1 MPADAVADILRV
13 LDRDRY
19 NASLILPTEK
29 RGAIQALWTF
39 SAEVAA
45 IRERVSEPGPG
56 EIRLQWW
63 VDALEGRGHGDVRR
77 NPVAAGLLD
86 AIAAYRLQTGP
97 LLRLLAARRFD
108 LYQDPMPD
116 METFE
121 GYAGEVASVLYQYAA
136 LILNDGEPVEPGDAA
151 GHLGVADAL
160 IGHLRAFGYNASRAQ
175 LFLPLSVF
183 TAHGVSEQQIFSGQA
198 SSGIGAALAQLADQA
213 NEHREKA
220 GKAVAAL
227 PKPLRRAFASIAPLK
242 LQLWELGRLSGT
254 PFAGPPPLAE
264 WRKIGSIMLWSL
276 SNG

>member
-1 MPADAVADILRV
+1 MPADPVAETLRA

-19 NASLILPTEK
+19 HASLAIPAEK
-29 RGAIQALWTF
+29 RSAVQALWTF

-63 VDALEGRGHGDVRR
+63 VDALEGEGHGDVRR
-77 NPVAAGLLD
+77 NPIAAALLD
-86 AIAAYRLQTGP
+86 AKAEYRLQAGP

-116 METFE
+116 LETFE

-136 LILNDGEPVEPGDAA
+136 IILNEGQPVEPGDAA

-160 IGHLRAFGYNASRAQ
+160 IGHVRAFGYNASRTQ
-175 LFLPLSVF
+175 LFLPLPVF
-183 TAHGVSEQQIFSGQA
+183 DAHGVSEQQIFSGQTTP
-198 SSGIGAALAQLADQA
+198 GLVAARAQLLDLAG
-213 NEHREKA
+213 EHLEKA
-220 GKAVAAL
+220 GKSISAL
-227 PKPLRRAFASIAPLK
+227 PKQLRPAFAAIAPLR
-242 LQLWELGRLSGT
+242 LQLRRLQSASADA
-254 PFAGPPPLAE
+254 FAAAPPLAD